1 MDDLISRRAPIDHW
15 RSIIDATNEDSIYN
29 MGFVDGLEF
38 CINHLST
45 MPSAQ
50 SEVTEEEVKEDCR
63 KRRLSIVDSA
73 LLKKYASE
81 GPEPRWIP
89 CSERL
94 PEEGQDILAYRVFGD
109 DERII
114 PANYGNGCWFDCH
127 MNCSVGHVVA
137 WMPLPKP
144 YEGEQNGDENE

>member
-1 MDDLISRRAPIDHW
+1 MPGGTYWDLKGILSEIRSNYNCFDEEEEPYYRALSDAIRLISAKP
-15 RSIIDATNEDSIYN
+15 
-29 MGFVDGLEF
+29 
-38 CINHLST
+38 
-45 MPSAQ
+45 
-50 SEVTEEEVKEDCR
+50 EVTEEEVKEYCR
-63 KRRLSIVDSA
+63 KRCLSIVDSA

-94 PEEGQDILAYRVFGD
+94 PKEGQDILAYKVFGD